1 VIKVESEE
9 WKNKY
14 DELEVKSNLKIKE
27 HMRNYKSLEK
37 MLEEKSH

>member
-14 DELEVKSNLKIKE
+14 EELEVKLNLKIKE
-27 HMRNYKSLEK
+27 LVRNNKSLEK